1 MKRVAL
7 LYIFLLLWLQSAGA
21 QSIITIEVYENG
33 NALWNIEKRL
43 PLADQVAIDN
53 WNDFIQKGQDTGQY
67 RNDTIEFS
75 SRIEWFMHSA
85 QNFTNRSMW
94 AENFNISYGTTKTL
108 SGDFGVVRYTF
119 EWKKFSKVASKK
131 IYIGDVFSEGMF
143 LTGDNVLIIKIP
155 DGYEVISTS
164 PNYDKRDGNRLIWDG
179 TLYRSFSM
187 GEPSVMLSPIP
198 AGDGTWL
205 TAGVLAVLM
214 GSSSMFLLRKKR
226 TAKPALE
233 SIEYFTPLPP
243 VTEEELHYEDMID
256 RVLITS
262 GGQAY
267 QSDIVKEL
275 GVSKSKISIVL
286 ARMKEDGRIL
296 KIRKGKENLIRH
308 IVNK

>member
-7 LYIFLLLWLQSAGA
+7 FYVFLLLWLQSAGA

-43 PLADQVAIDN
+43 PLPNQAAIDD
-53 WNDFIQKGQDTGQY
+53 WNGFIQKGHDQEQY
-67 RNDTIEFS
+67 RNDTLEFS
-75 SRIEWFMHSA
+75 SRIEWFIHSA
-85 QNFTNRSMW
+85 ENITNRSMW
-94 AENFNISYGTTKTL
+94 AANFNISYGTTKTL
-108 SGDFGVVRYTF
+108 SGDFGVVRYSF
-119 EWKKFSKVASKK
+119 DWKKFSKVASKK
-131 IYIGDVFSEGMF
+131 IYIGDVFSEEMF
-143 LTGDNVLIIKIP
+143 LTGDNVLVLKIP

-179 TLYRSFSM
+179 TLYRSFRS
-187 GEPSVMLSPIP
+187 GEPAIVLSPLP
-198 AGDGTWL
+198 SDNGTWL
-205 TAGVLAVLM
+205 IAGALAVLTG
-214 GSSSMFLLRKKR
+214 GSSMLLFRKKR
-226 TAKPALE
+226 TAKPAPE
-233 SIEYFTPLPP
+233 SIEYFSPLPP
-243 VTEEELHYEDMID
+243 LTEEELQYEEMIE
-256 RVLITS
+256 RVLIKS

-267 QSDIVKEL
+267 QSDIVKEI